1 MKNLTVI
8 SGGLVYSSDPKF
20 FAQKTYFFYHFPLW
34 DFGLSFWGKLF
45 RQKLEVFPPFW
56 DSKIS
61 WTNHIYTSNVILGWR
76 SLKWESWYRLLWCA
90 LQILLYPAAGIFT
103 SAFLTLNDET
113 FKSGTF
119 ADPGVPLVSFLP
131 CAFSSGCQLWKSG
144 IWTHLQGYRKHLRHP
159 CCWTANKN
167 ALVCHFLQKNVF
179 KKSIEDRNEG
189 APGAGGC
196 LYSCRRYRL
205 MSHCGKNLQHLLHS
219 QNRKITF
226 SDPALWSR
234 PLLCSF

>member
-8 SGGLVYSSDPKF
+8 SGSLVYISDPKF

-56 DSKIS
+56 DSKTS

-103 SAFLTLNDET
+103 
-113 FKSGTF
+113 
-119 ADPGVPLVSFLP
+119 
-131 CAFSSGCQLWKSG
+131 CQLFSHWMM
-144 IWTHLQGYRKHLRHP
+144 KHLNP
-159 CCWTANKN
+159 V
-167 ALVCHFLQKNVF
+167 L
-179 KKSIEDRNEG
+179 
-189 APGAGGC
+189 
-196 LYSCRRYRL
+196 
-205 MSHCGKNLQHLLHS
+205 S
-219 QNRKITF
+219 QT
-226 SDPALWSR
+226 PALRSSLFFPVHSVQGASCGNLASEHICR
-234 PLLCSF
+234 DTENT